1 MNEKQMARA
10 LLKDARALQN
20 EWAGYGRSI
29 VSLREAFSMRG
40 MVRAAVPL
48 VVLLAAALA
57 TGCATRVERIDVE
70 ETRDLS
76 GNWNDTD
83 SRLVSEEMIRD
94 VLSRPWIG
102 DFRQTEGAKPTVI
115 VGEVR
120 NLSHEHINVNTFV
133 NDLARELI
141 NSGQVNFVAS
151 RIERE
156 EIREE
161 RQDQARHATEESRK
175 AMGRELGA
183 DFMLQGSINTILDV
197 EGRRQVRYYQVDL
210 DLISLAD
217 NRKVWI
223 GQKKIKKFVV
233 RAGVRP

>member
-1 MNEKQMARA
+1 
-10 LLKDARALQN
+10 
-20 EWAGYGRSI
+20 
-29 VSLREAFSMRG
+29 MRNWTRG
-40 MVRAAVPL
+40 VLPL
-48 VVLLAAALA
+48 VLMLVFGIALSA
-57 TGCATRVERIDVE
+57 CATRVERIGVD

-83 SRLVSEEMIRD
+83 SRLVSEEMVQD
-94 VLSRPWIG
+94 VLSRPWLNDFNRAHG
-102 DFRQTEGAKPTVI
+102 DRPTLI
-115 VGEVR
+115 VGGVR

-141 NSGQVNFVAS
+141 NSGEVNFVAS
-151 RIERE
+151 AVERE
-156 EIREE
+156 QIREE
-161 RQDQARHATEESRK
+161 RADQARHATEESRK

-183 DFMLQGSINTILDV
+183 DFMLQGTINTILDT

-210 DLISLAD
+210 DLVSLAD

-233 RAGVRP
+233 GAAVRP

>member
-1 MNEKQMARA
+1 M
-10 LLKDARALQN
+10 
-20 EWAGYGRSI
+20 
-29 VSLREAFSMRG
+29 
-40 MVRAAVPL
+40 
-48 VVLLAAALA
+48 
-57 TGCATRVERIDVE
+57 
-70 ETRDLS
+70 
-76 GNWNDTD
+76 
-83 SRLVSEEMIRD
+83 
-94 VLSRPWIG
+94 
-102 DFRQTEGAKPTVI
+102 I

-151 RIERE
+151 RVERE

-175 AMGRELGA
+175 AAGRELGA

-233 RAGVRP
+233 KAGVRP

>member
-1 MNEKQMARA
+1 MRGWMRCAAPLAA
-10 LLKDARALQN
+10 LLIMGMALQ
-20 EWAGYGRSI
+20 
-29 VSLREAFSMRG
+29 
-40 MVRAAVPL
+40 
-48 VVLLAAALA
+48 
-57 TGCATRVERIDVE
+57 GCATRVERVAVDE
-70 ETRDLS
+70 ERDLS

-94 VLSRPWIG
+94 VLARPWIG
-102 DFRQTEGAKPTVI
+102 DFRQASGARPTVI

-156 EIREE
+156 EIRDE
-161 RQDQARHATEESRK
+161 RRDQAQHATEETRK

-223 GQKKIKKFVV
+223 GQKKIKKFVTK
-233 RAGVRP
+233 AAVRP